1 MSHKD
6 LSINKGVELMLRRR
20 VTKEEPKRYGLKLIK
35 NFSLL
40 KKDFQIK
47 FEFTWR
53 DTIPTRE
60 K

>member
-1 MSHKD
+1 MKTNED

-20 VTKEEPKRYGLKLIK
+20 VIKEPKRNGLYICK

-47 FEFTWR
+47 LEFTWR
-53 DTIPTRE
+53 DTQSPKE
-60 K
+60 Q